1 MGKLKDGRQAG
12 FLWIHNRI
20 LREHGLAIGA
30 SGIAVYCC
38 LALHANN
45 KRECFPSYKKIHEY
59 TGLSRA
65 TISAALKKLR
75 ARGLLEVHGRTE
87 RGLKRSNFY
96 VLLDPPE
103 PDPPEP
109 GQRET
114 EPATAATAPPA
125 EEPACSSIAELRSSV
140 VELLGSSIAEPEQ
153 EQLEQHPKEQ
163 TPPNPQRGNEREFE
177 AFWNAYAKKQGR
189 DKALRVWRRLNPSP
203 AIVETI
209 LAAVAKQKLWP
220 DWRRENGR
228 YIPCPAKWL
237 RGRRWEDQGTTAETV
252 PRETEEQL
260 RERRLRERKEFQAK
274 YGLDRKEA
282 GQ

>member
-1 MGKLKDGRQAG
+1 M
-12 FLWIHNRI
+12 
-20 LREHGLAIGA
+20 
-30 SGIAVYCC
+30 
-38 LALHANN
+38 HANK
-45 KRECFPSYKKIHEY
+45 KRECFPSYKTIHEY

-65 TISAALKKLR
+65 TISGALKILK
-75 ARGLLEVHGRTE
+75 ARGLLAVHGRTE
-87 RGLKRSNFY
+87 RGLKRSNVY

-103 PDPPEP
+103 PDLFSEPAPPGE
-109 GQRET
+109 RET
-114 EPATAATAPPA
+114 EPDASATPTAG
-125 EEPACSSIAELRSSV
+125 EPACSSMAELRSSV
-140 VELLGSSIAEPEQ
+140 AELLGSSMVEPEQ
-153 EQLEQHPKEQ
+153 EPLEQDPIKE
-163 TPPNPQRGNEREFE
+163 PPNPQRGSEREFE
-177 AFWNAYAKKQGR
+177 TFWNAYPKKRGR
-189 DKALRVWRRLNPSP
+189 EKALRVWRRLNPPP
-203 AIVETI
+203 AIVEMI

>member
-1 MGKLKDGRQAG
+1 MAKLKDGRQAA
-12 FLWIHNRI
+12 FLWIDNRVI
-20 LREHGLAIGA
+20 REHGAAIGA

-38 LALHANN
+38 LAMHANK
-45 KRECFPSYKKIHEY
+45 KRECFPSYKTIHEY

-65 TISAALKKLR
+65 TISGALKILK
-75 ARGLLEVHGRTE
+75 ARGLLAVHGRTE

-103 PDPPEP
+103 PDLFSQPTDQP
-109 GQRET
+109 QT
-114 EPATAATAPPA
+114 EPAADAAG
-125 EEPACSSIAELRSSV
+125 EPACSSIAEPRGSV
-140 VELLGSSIAEPEQ
+140 VELLGSSVAELEQ
-153 EQLEQHPKEQ
+153 EPLEQDPKEQ
-163 TPPNPQRGNEREFE
+163 TPPNPQRGSEREFE
-177 AFWNAYAKKQGR
+177 AFWNAYPKKRGR
-189 DKALRVWRRLNPSP
+189 EKALRVWRRLNPSL

-209 LAAVAKQKLWP
+209 LAAVARQALWP
-220 DWRRENGR
+220 DWRREDGR